1 MFTIGQQVVYPPRV
15 IDSYDAGMPTDKNS
29 NRDTVPA
36 ALLFRY
42 LRDTDQKQADFA
54 KQINQSAQTI
64 TNWKARGIPRGE
76 LVTVARA
83 MRMTAE
89 QYLEESQA
97 RPKGKV
103 AAFRRV
109 SQDSGSITV
118 PVLEVEASMGAGRV
132 VNASEPVVGGM
143 TLSREWARGHLPA
156 VSSYANLAV
165 ITASGDSM
173 VPTFSDGD
181 ILLVDRGVGEVKI
194 DAIYVIGRGDELF
207 VKRIQR
213 RLAGGELVVRS
224 DNPLFEPESIR
235 GPELGNVRILG
246 RVVYAW
252 NGRRL

>member
-97 RPKGKV
+97 KPKGKV
-103 AAFRRV
+103 AAFR
-109 SQDSGSITV
+109 GSPRT
-118 PVLEVEASMGAGRV
+118 AGRSRSRCSRSRRRWAQAAWSTR
-132 VNASEPVVGGM
+132 ASP
-143 TLSREWARGHLPA
+143 SWAG
-156 VSSYANLAV
+156 
-165 ITASGDSM
+165 
-173 VPTFSDGD
+173 
-181 ILLVDRGVGEVKI
+181 
-194 DAIYVIGRGDELF
+194 
-207 VKRIQR
+207 
-213 RLAGGELVVRS
+213 
-224 DNPLFEPESIR
+224 
-235 GPELGNVRILG
+235 
-246 RVVYAW
+246 
-252 NGRRL
+252 

>member
-1 MFTIGQQVVYPPRV
+1 
-15 IDSYDAGMPTDKNS
+15 
-29 NRDTVPA
+29 
-36 ALLFRY
+36 
-42 LRDTDQKQADFA
+42 
-54 KQINQSAQTI
+54 
-64 TNWKARGIPRGE
+64 
-76 LVTVARA
+76 
-83 MRMTAE
+83 
-89 QYLEESQA
+89 
-97 RPKGKV
+97 
-103 AAFRRV
+103 
-109 SQDSGSITV
+109 
-118 PVLEVEASMGAGRV
+118 MGAGRV

-173 VPTFSDGD
+173 VPTFADGD

-235 GPELGNVRILG
+235 GPELDRVRILRQG
-246 RVVYAW
+246 RMGMERETAMTVRTLGAGARGAGRLRESGNHVAQRRGAGSLLLPGARQHARQDHGHRRVYEVPERG
-252 NGRRL
+252 GRRRIQARGAVKPSRSDPRGGFALAGIFLPMNYTTC